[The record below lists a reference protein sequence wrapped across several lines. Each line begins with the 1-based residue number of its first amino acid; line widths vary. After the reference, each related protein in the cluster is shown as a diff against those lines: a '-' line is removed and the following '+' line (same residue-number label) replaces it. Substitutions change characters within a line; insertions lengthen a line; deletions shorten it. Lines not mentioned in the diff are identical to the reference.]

1 MTKRRLNFLAAA
13 VVSLAMAPQATEMV
27 VDLPWLAARLKDA
40 NVIVMSTDEQ
50 SVYERG
56 HIPGA
61 RLLRHE
67 ETIGGDHRM
76 MAPTALAA
84 VLARAGARDDARIV
98 LYGASAMETGW
109 LYMAFASIG
118 HGDHVSMLN
127 GNLEAWRQQKL
138 PIETTMTSG
147 RPGRMTPRA
156 APGIVVDANWVRDRL
171 QSPAIK
177 ILDVR
182 TTEERARGYVPNSSL
197 VLWQDLFSD
206 RTLLTFK
213 SKDEIRALL
222 ARAGLT
228 GDQQAVTYCAIGM
241 RASLMYF
248 AAKHAGIPARV
259 YLGSWQDWSSGNNPI
274 SK

>member
-1 MTKRRLNFLAAA
+1 MALLAIVTAVASTAA
-13 VVSLAMAPQATEMV
+13 QNAPTTEMV

-76 MAPTALAA
+76 LAPTALAA

-118 HGDHVSMLN
+118 HGDHVSVLN
-127 GNLEAWRQQKL
+127 GNLEAWRLQKL
-138 PIETTMTSG
+138 PVETTMPASRSG
-147 RPGRMTPRA
+147 RLTPRA
-156 APGIVVDANWVRDRL
+156 APDIVVDAKWVRERL
-171 QSPAIK
+171 QSPNIK
-177 ILDVR
+177 VLDVR
-182 TTEERARGYVPNSSL
+182 TTEERSRGYVPGSSL

-206 RTLLTFK
+206 RKLLTFK

-222 ARAGLT
+222 ASAGLT

-248 AAKHAGIPARV
+248 AARHAGIPARV
-259 YLGSWQDWSSGNNPI
+259 YLGSWQDWTSGNNPI